1 MIRVLFTILLIVTQ
15 LSGQSKELSE
25 LSSNS
30 EVEIL
35 YVGDYKKGELDMDLM
50 NKQWWGLY
58 EKDNNCYL
66 KKVEIKLEELE
77 PDVQYD
83 WEYRISVSENKD
95 CIILISGINLSERN
109 INHFTDND
117 VIREN
122 NDFTFEFGPY
132 HTYLSSTLQ
141 NQENSKEVEINNYSV
156 KLNYKTNQQHQ
167 VQELFVFPSYDNT
180 LNLSLLWAGDLD
192 NDGTTDFLIQIP
204 SPYNNEIGFST
215 GLFLSSKASLDEI
228 VKLVAIHNSTG
239 C

>member
-1 MIRVLFTILLIVTQ
+1 MIRFLFTILLIVTQ
-15 LSGQSKELSE
+15 FSGQSKELSE
-25 LSSNS
+25 LLPNS

-35 YVGDYKKGELDMDLM
+35 YVGDYKKGELDMELM

-141 NQENSKEVEINNYSV
+141 DQENSKEVEINNYSV

-192 NDGTTDFLIQIP
+192 KDGTTDFLIQIP

-215 GLFLSSKASLDEI
+215 GLFLSSKASLNEL

>member
-1 MIRVLFTILLIVTQ
+1 MIRVLFTIILIFSQ
-15 LSGQSKELSE
+15 LNGQSKELSE
-25 LSSNS
+25 LSNS
-30 EVEIL
+30 KVEIL
-35 YVGDYKKGELDMDLM
+35 YVGDYKKGELDMGLM

-66 KKVEIKLEELE
+66 KKVEIKLEDLE

-83 WEYRISVSENKD
+83 WEYRISVSENND

-117 VIREN
+117 ILREN
-122 NDFTFEFGPY
+122 KDFTFEFCQY

-141 NQENSKEVEINNYSV
+141 NQENNKQVEINNYLV
-156 KLNYKTNQQHQ
+156 KLNYKTNKQHQ
-167 VQELFVFPSYDNT
+167 EQDLFVFPCYDNT

-215 GLFLSSKASLDEI
+215 GLFLSSKADFDKL